1 MCATS
6 PKVSTLDRTK
16 DGHPSRPGQIDAEWR
31 LAGSWRVPVGRTIL
45 ARIVSMLALLP
56 PAGSAILGLMERE
69 HVVVVVAYDGFQ
81 LLDLAGPLE
90 VLSGATRFGA
100 TPPYRSLIATPGG
113 QSVTSTSGV
122 RIGADVALESLA
134 AGRRHIDTLVVVGGL
149 GTRTAI
155 ENRDLLDSIAAL
167 GARAARVSSVCSGSL
182 LLAAAGLLDGY
193 AATTHWNSCE
203 YLAAYDVEV
212 CGDQI
217 FVHDRDRW
225 TSAGITTGIDL
236 FLALVEHDHGTDLAH
251 QVAQWL
257 VVFVRRPGGQ
267 SQFSTQLRVPPA
279 TTPSI
284 ADLQRWLSDHLTDDL
299 RVDALADRA
308 HMSPRSFARKFHDE
322 TGTTPA
328 AYVEQLRVEAARR
341 LLETTDLTV
350 ATIARHVGLH
360 HPETLH
366 RAFRRRLGTTPDSY
380 RQHFARR
387 AS

>member
-1 MCATS
+1 M
-6 PKVSTLDRTK
+6 D
-16 DGHPSRPGQIDAEWR
+16 
-31 LAGSWRVPVGRTIL
+31 
-45 ARIVSMLALLP
+45 
-56 PAGSAILGLMERE
+56 RE

-113 QSVTSTSGV
+113 QPVTSTSGV
-122 RIGADVALESLA
+122 SIRADVDLASLA
-134 AGRRHIDTLVVVGGL
+134 SGRRRIDTLVVVGGL
-149 GTRTAI
+149 GTRAAI
-155 ENRDLLDSIAAL
+155 GDRALLDSIAAL
-167 GARAARVSSVCSGSL
+167 GARATRVSSVCSGSL

-203 YLAAYDVEV
+203 YLAHYDVEV
-212 CGDQI
+212 RSDQI

-251 QVAQWL
+251 QLAQWL

-267 SQFSTQLRVPPA
+267 SQFSTQLRVAPA

-299 RVDALADRA
+299 RVDALAERA

-341 LLETTDLTV
+341 LLETTDLTI
-350 ATIARHVGLH
+350 ATIAQHVGLH

-366 RAFRRRLGTTPDSY
+366 RAFRRQLGTTPDSY

>member
-1 MCATS
+1 MA
-6 PKVSTLDRTK
+6 
-16 DGHPSRPGQIDAEWR
+16 
-31 LAGSWRVPVGRTIL
+31 
-45 ARIVSMLALLP
+45 
-56 PAGSAILGLMERE
+56 
-69 HVVVVVAYDGFQ
+69 VVVAYDNFQ

-113 QSVTSTSGV
+113 HPVTSTSGV
-122 RIGADVALESLA
+122 SIAADVALETLA
-134 AGRRHIDTLVVVGGL
+134 AGRRRIDTLVVVGGL
-149 GTRTAI
+149 GTRGAI
-155 ENRDLLDSIAAL
+155 ENRELLDSIAAL
-167 GARAARVSSVCSGSL
+167 GARATRVSSVCSGSL

-203 YLAAYDVEV
+203 YLSHYDVEV
-212 CGDQI
+212 RGDQI

-267 SQFSTQLRVPPA
+267 SQFSTQLRVAPA

-284 ADLQRWLSDHLTDDL
+284 ADLQRWLSDHLADDL
-299 RVDALADRA
+299 RVDALAERA
-308 HMSPRSFARKFHDE
+308 HLSPRSFARKFRDE

-350 ATIARHVGLH
+350 ATITQHVGLH

-366 RAFRRRLGTTPDSY
+366 RAFRRQLRTTPDSY
-380 RQHFARR
+380 RQHFSGR